1 MCLKWLQNMAAGM
14 ASIDAPESGSTRMK
28 IVESLVTGET
38 PSSTISSGVMEW
50 IVMLPAVSG
59 FGVESSLGAYG
70 LEVAHF
76 VAT

>member
-1 MCLKWLQNMAAGM
+1 
-14 ASIDAPESGSTRMK
+14 
-28 IVESLVTGET
+28 
-38 PSSTISSGVMEW
+38 MEW